1 MLHYNSL
8 TDDQLISSFKS
19 GDTKA
24 LTELTHR
31 YMKVANTIALKVG
44 GSFANYSN
52 FIDISDFIQEGMI
65 GFLSA
70 VYSYNEKNTASFRT
84 YAGVCIEH
92 KMISLMK
99 SLNTKK
105 KIPAN
110 LCQSLD
116 TEINLVDTA
125 LTPEEV
131 LVSKL
136 EVEKITSLILK
147 SLSEQEQ
154 LVFRL
159 FLVGQSYDEISK
171 NTNLTKKA
179 VDSSLQRARRKLK
192 KEMKLELE

>member
-1 MLHYNSL
+1 MLDYNSL
-8 TDDQLISSFKS
+8 TDEQLVLLFRQ
-19 GDTKA
+19 GENNA

-31 YMKVANTIALKVG
+31 YMQVAETIAYTVG
-44 GSFANYSN
+44 GNFANYSN

-70 VYSYNEKNTASFRT
+70 VCSFNDQRAASFRT
-84 YAGVCIEH
+84 YAGVCIQH
-92 KMISLMK
+92 KMLTMMK
-99 SLNTKK
+99 SFNTKK

-110 LCQSLD
+110 LCLSLD
-116 TEINLVDTA
+116 TDINLVDTA

-159 FLVGQSYDEISK
+159 FLVGQSYEEISSS
-171 NTNLTKKA
+171 TGLSKKA

-192 KEMKLELE
+192 KEIEKEFN